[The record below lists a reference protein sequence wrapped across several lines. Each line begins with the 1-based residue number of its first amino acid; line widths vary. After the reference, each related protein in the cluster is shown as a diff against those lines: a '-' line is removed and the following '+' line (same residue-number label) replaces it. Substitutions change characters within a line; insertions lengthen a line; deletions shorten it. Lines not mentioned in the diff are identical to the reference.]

1 MCVSGYMPKKIRVD
15 RSENLFFFWTF
26 FFFFFFYFFF
36 GPFFFFFFFTLID
49 VRIIM
54 HDQGIERSK
63 IEVPRIILLLI
74 NEVVDSF
81 YSLEL
86 KLLGIR
92 YTPYCAHTGQ
102 IPIKIH
108 FSMTFSSRVSS
119 DRLRYNKKC

>member
-1 MCVSGYMPKKIRVD
+1 M
-15 RSENLFFFWTF
+15 
-26 FFFFFFYFFF
+26 
-36 GPFFFFFFFTLID
+36 
-49 VRIIM
+49 IIM
-54 HDQGIERSK
+54 LM
-63 IEVPRIILLLI
+63 ILLLI

-81 YSLEL
+81 FGLEL

-119 DRLRYNKKC
+119 DRLRYEKKC